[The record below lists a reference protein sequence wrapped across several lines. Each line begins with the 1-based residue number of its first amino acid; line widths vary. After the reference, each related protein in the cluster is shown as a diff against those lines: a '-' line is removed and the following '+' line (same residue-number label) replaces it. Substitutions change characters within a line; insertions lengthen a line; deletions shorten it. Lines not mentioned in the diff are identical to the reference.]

1 MYSGN
6 PDTVRPCPHNLG
18 GNSAD
23 WTTSLSS
30 PGFCHNLHGGCRT
43 HKTVKYESPEKN
55 WFVNIAKGT
64 TDPRVDITSCYTN
77 LDQTS
82 ISESLLS
89 INFKI
94 STKRQYLD

>member
-64 TDPRVDITSCYTN
+64 TDPRVEFI
-77 LDQTS
+77 LA
-82 ISESLLS
+82 
-89 INFKI
+89 K
-94 STKRQYLD
+94 